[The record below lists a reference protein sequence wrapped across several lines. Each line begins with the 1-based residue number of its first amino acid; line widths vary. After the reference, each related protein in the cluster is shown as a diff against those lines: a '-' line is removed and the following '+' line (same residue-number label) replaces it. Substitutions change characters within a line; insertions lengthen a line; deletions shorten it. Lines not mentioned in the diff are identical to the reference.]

1 MRTEHGEWTI
11 FTHRI
16 QERLVSVQAE
26 KTVCL
31 GLGCVPNP
39 KNERLY
45 CTESEYAATVKYIKQ
60 EGWHNDGK
68 GTAH

>member
-11 FTHRI
+11 FAHKI
-16 QERLVSVQAE
+16 QERLVSGQAT

-31 GLGCVPNP
+31 GLGCVANP

-45 CTESEYAATVKYIKQ
+45 CTESEYAATAKYIEQ